1 MRACCR
7 VLWNTNHISRN
18 TPVSARFDHATMH
31 VKPSETLRGFKGLRD
46 LPHSGLL
53 RATTLAMLGTW
64 RLCRHLAYAHVD
76 RTAAVLF
83 LLTFMLLCSCV
94 AVHELLF
101 PYLCVRTDRQTHGR
115 TDRRT
120 TTGPDRQTDRQT
132 ARQAGSQPSIPP
144 SLHQS
149 IHPSVHPSLHAHY
162 KVVLCIYIYIYTYID
177 YIYICIIIQVYL

>member
-1 MRACCR
+1 MRAFCR

-46 LPHSGLL
+46 LPHSAFSAL
-53 RATTLAMLGTW
+53 RRSGSYSLAMLGTW

-101 PYLCVRTDRQTHGR
+101 PISAYGRTGRHMDGRTDGPRPDQTDRQK
-115 TDRRT
+115 
-120 TTGPDRQTDRQT
+120 DRQT
-132 ARQAGSQPSIPP
+132 ARQAGRQTDHPSIPP

-162 KVVLCIYIYIYTYID
+162 KVVLCIYIYIY
-177 YIYICIIIQVYL
+177 IYIHI